1 MPAIPADTSPS
12 SPLNTQG
19 RFITFEGLDGCGKS
33 TQMQLCAD
41 ALTQQ
46 GFDIIQTCNPGGT
59 EIGKALRQTL
69 LHHPGY
75 VSETC
80 ELLMYV
86 ADRAQHMSEV
96 VLPGLSQGKI
106 VLCDRHVDS
115 SVAYQGYGRG
125 LDLLEIHTLNHIAT
139 QGRYPDLTFL
149 FDADP
154 ALMRERVTARGAA
167 DRLEREQLNFYTRVR
182 EGFLHL
188 AQENPERI
196 CVLDATQPI
205 EKIHHAVLQALTR

>member
-1 MPAIPADTSPS
+1 MTLATPSDTQA
-12 SPLNTQG
+12 LQG

-33 TQMQLCAD
+33 TQMQLCAG
-41 ALTQQ
+41 ALSKQ
-46 GFDIIQTCNPGGT
+46 GFDVIQTCNPGGT

-96 VLPGLSQGKI
+96 VLPGLAKGNI
-106 VLCDRHVDS
+106 ILCDRHVDS

-125 LDLLEIHTLNHIAT
+125 LDLSEIHTLNHIAT

-154 ALMRERVTARGAA
+154 DLLRSRVEARGAA
-167 DRLEREQLNFYTRVR
+167 DRLEREKLNFYTRVR
-182 EGFLHL
+182 DGFLAL
-188 AQENPERI
+188 AKENPKRI

-205 EKIHHAVLQALTR
+205 EKIHQAVLEAFTR